1 VPFLH
6 EQLSNGLEIVAE
18 TNDSAVS
25 TSVGFFVRTGAR
37 DEEPGIEGVSHFLEH
52 MVFKGPPGISAEEIN
67 RRFDRI
73 GAAAN
78 AFTSEEDT
86 VYHACVLPRY
96 QASAVELLAA
106 LMRPELRADDFE
118 TEKKVILEEIRMY
131 DDQPPFGADD
141 RCRAAFFGSHPLS
154 ASVLGTVASIEPLD
168 VEAMRAYH
176 RRRYAPGNIVLA
188 ASGAVDFPALVES
201 ARRLCGEWE
210 PEPPGDRRLPPPPRA
225 AAMPG
230 VEWIVR
236 PAAALE
242 YAVSLTAA
250 PGETDP
256 DRWAAG
262 LLAVVLGDGSGSR
275 LYWSLV
281 DPGHAEQAT
290 LGHQEFLDAG
300 VFVTQLSCEPD
311 DTAELLDRIRDI
323 YAAAG
328 RDGIPPAEFEQARNK
343 VAGRVVLAGERPRRR
358 LFEVGLE
365 WSHLRR
371 FRSVTETLATVEAV
385 SLDDLHRVLA
395 AWPLDA
401 AAAMVLAGPAEQPS
415 EATAAASA
423 RQRSEA

>member
-1 VPFLH
+1 MPFLR
-6 EQLSNGLEIVAE
+6 EQLDNGLDIVAE

-37 DEEPGIEGVSHFLEH
+37 DEQPGIEGVSHFLEH
-52 MVFKGPPGISAEEIN
+52 MVFKGPPGLSAEEIN

-86 VYHACVLPRY
+86 VYHASVLPRH
-96 QASAVELLAA
+96 QAAAVELLAS

-118 TEKKVILEEIRMY
+118 MEKKVILEEIRMY

-141 RCRAAFFGSHPLS
+141 RCRAAFFGSHPLA

-168 VEAMRAYH
+168 VESMRAYH
-176 RRRYAPGNIVLA
+176 RRRYAPGTMVLA

-210 PEPPGDRRLPPPPRA
+210 PEPTADRRQPEPPRA
-225 AAMPG
+225 AAQPG
-230 VEWIVR
+230 LEWIVR
-236 PAAALE
+236 PTAALE
-242 YAVSLTAA
+242 YAVNLTAA

-256 DRWAAG
+256 DRWAAS

-281 DPGHAEQAT
+281 DPGLAEQAT
-290 LGHQEFLDAG
+290 LGHQDFLDAG
-300 VFVTQLSCEPD
+300 LFVTQLSCEAD
-311 DTAELLDRIRDI
+311 DAADLLARIRET
-323 YAAAG
+323 YTAAV
-328 RDGIPPAEFEQARNK
+328 RDGITAAEFEQARNK

-358 LFEVGLE
+358 LFDVGLE

-371 FRSVTETLATVEAV
+371 FRSVGETLGIVE
-385 SLDDLHRVLA
+385 SLTLDDLHRVLA

-401 AAAMVLAGPAEQPS
+401 PSATVLAGPAEQGDGAP
-415 EATAAASA
+415 AASA
-423 RQRSEA
+423 PERGEA